1 MKNAKIN
8 MIHSILGENNA
19 GGPHGRY
26 NCTFSKLIE
35 HWRSIW
41 HARTNAMTDPL
52 FHFGF
57 VQVSSI

>member
-1 MKNAKIN
+1 